1 MQHAAAAT
9 WQLEFRQHS
18 PDYVKNVTGKSG
30 REFVTF
36 FVNLKKIRG
45 DLNSGVKL
53 GKAKS

>member
-45 DLNSGVKL
+45 DLNSGGKL